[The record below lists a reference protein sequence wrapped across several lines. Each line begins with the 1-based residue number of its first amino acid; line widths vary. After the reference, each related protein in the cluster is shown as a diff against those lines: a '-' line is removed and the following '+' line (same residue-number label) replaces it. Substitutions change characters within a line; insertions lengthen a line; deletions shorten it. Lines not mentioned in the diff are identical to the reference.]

1 MKVYKIYDNTHKK
14 YVSLGY
20 KSRSTWTN
28 FPTLTIEELTRVNKN
43 YHEILERFE
52 VHEFE
57 LAVTNKYLINKTLI
71 K

>member
-1 MKVYKIYDNTHKK
+1 MKVYKIYDNTNKK

-20 KSRSTWTN
+20 KSRSIWNN

-43 YHEILERFE
+43 YHDVLERFE

-57 LAVTNKYLINKTLI
+57 LNISNKYLINKTLI